1 MGEKTINQWMKE
13 YGINASCIDAS
24 KLRIDSANSTP
35 ITATNS
41 AQVAVCGPYTT
52 QQLNQILN
60 GITTVGVKEKTE
72 QEKAYE
78 NYLSRKNKYS
88 KYDLKISKDAVI
100 LYNKNK
106 KVKHVSVAKDE
117 EFDREKGLMMCLL
130 KDMGVTYSDIQA
142 MLRKYDKEQ
151 TKLMREK
158 IAREEERA
166 KRRAEQEANIAK
178 KKATADDIKD
188 IK

>member
-13 YGINASCIDAS
+13 YGIDTSWYDVKS
-24 KLRIDSANSTP
+24 SNSTL

-41 AQVAVCGPYTT
+41 NIVHTCGPYTT
-52 QQLNQILN
+52 QQVNQI
-60 GITTVGVKEKTE
+60 IGVKEKTE

-130 KDMGVTYSDIQA
+130 KDMGVTYSDIQV
-142 MLRKYDKEQ
+142 MLKNYDKEQ
-151 TKLMREK
+151 AKLMKEK
-158 IAREEERA
+158 IAKEEEKA

-178 KKATADDIKD
+178 KAALNQ
-188 IK
+188 

>member
-13 YGINASCIDAS
+13 YGIDTSWYDVKSSNG
-24 KLRIDSANSTP
+24 TP
-35 ITATNS
+35 ITATKSNI
-41 AQVAVCGPYTT
+41 VDTCGPYTAR
-52 QQLNQILN
+52 QVNQII
-60 GITTVGVKEKTE
+60 GIEEKTE

-130 KDMGVTYSDIQA
+130 KDMGVTYSDIQV
-142 MLRKYDKEQ
+142 MLKKYDKEQ
-151 TKLMREK
+151 AKLMKEK
-158 IAREEERA
+158 IAKEEEKA

-178 KKATADDIKD
+178 KAALNQ
-188 IK
+188 

>member
-13 YGINASCIDAS
+13 YGIDTSWYDIKSD
-24 KLRIDSANSTP
+24 NSTP
-35 ITATNS
+35 ITTAKS
-41 AQVAVCGPYTT
+41 ALVDICGPYTT
-52 QQLNQILN
+52 QQVNQI
-60 GITTVGVKEKTE
+60 IGVKEKTE
-72 QEKAYE
+72 REKAYE

-130 KDMGVTYSDIQA
+130 KDMGVTYSDIQV
-142 MLRKYDKEQ
+142 MLKNYDKEQ
-151 TKLMREK
+151 AKLMREK
-158 IAREEERA
+158 IAKEEEKA

-178 KKATADDIKD
+178 KAALNQ
-188 IK
+188 

>member
-13 YGINASCIDAS
+13 YGIDAS
-24 KLRIDSANSTP
+24 DLRIDSVP
-35 ITATNS
+35 ITATKS
-41 AQVAVCGPYTT
+41 TIAICDSYTS
-52 QQLNQILN
+52 QQLK
-60 GITTVGVKEKTE
+60 VKEKTE

-78 NYLSRKNKYS
+78 NYINRKSKYS

-178 KKATADDIKD
+178 KKAATDNIKD

>member
-1 MGEKTINQWMKE
+1 MGEKTINQLMKE
-13 YGINASCIDAS
+13 YGIDTSDYR
-24 KLRIDSANSTP
+24 LDSAN
-35 ITATNS
+35 ITKVTTANS
-41 AQVAVCGPYTT
+41 ASLTVCGPYAT
-52 QQLNQILN
+52 QQLNQI
-60 GITTVGVKEKTE
+60 IDAVMPVVTKEKTE

-78 NYLSRKNKYS
+78 KYLSRKNKYS

-130 KDMGVTYSDIQA
+130 KDMGVTYSDIQV
-142 MLRKYDKEQ
+142 MLKNYDKEQ
-151 TKLMREK
+151 AKLMREK
-158 IAREEERA
+158 IAKEEEKA

-178 KKATADDIKD
+178 KAALNQ
-188 IK
+188 

>member
-1 MGEKTINQWMKE
+1 MGEKTIDQWMKT
-13 YGINASCIDAS
+13 YSIDAS
-24 KLRIDSANSTP
+24 DYRLDSAT
-35 ITATNS
+35 IAKLTTAKS
-41 AQVAVCGPYTT
+41 ALVDICGPYTT
-52 QQLNQILN
+52 QQVNQI
-60 GITTVGVKEKTE
+60 IRVKEKTE

-88 KYDLKISKDAVI
+88 KYDLKVSKDAVI

-130 KDMGVTYSDIQA
+130 KDMGVTYSDIQV
-142 MLRKYDKEQ
+142 MLKNYDKEQ
-151 TKLMREK
+151 AKLMREK
-158 IAREEERA
+158 ITKEEEKA

-178 KKATADDIKD
+178 KAALNQ
-188 IK
+188 

>member
-13 YGINASCIDAS
+13 YGIDAS
-24 KLRIDSANSTP
+24 WYDVKSDNSTP
-35 ITATNS
+35 ITAINS
-41 AQVAVCGPYTT
+41 ASLTVCGPYTT
-52 QQLNQILN
+52 QQVNQI
-60 GITTVGVKEKTE
+60 IGVKEKTE

-130 KDMGVTYSDIQA
+130 KDMGVTYSDIQI
-142 MLRKYDKEQ
+142 MLKKYDKEQ
-151 TKLMREK
+151 AKLMREK
-158 IAREEERA
+158 IAKEEERA

-178 KKATADDIKD
+178 KKAAADNIKD

>member
-13 YGINASCIDAS
+13 YGIDAS
-24 KLRIDSANSTP
+24 WYDVKSDNSTP

-41 AQVAVCGPYTT
+41 ASLTVCGPYTT
-52 QQLNQILN
+52 QQVNQI
-60 GITTVGVKEKTE
+60 IGVKEKTE

-130 KDMGVTYSDIQA
+130 KDMGVTYSDIQV
-142 MLRKYDKEQ
+142 MLKNYDKEQ
-151 TKLMREK
+151 AKLMREK
-158 IAREEERA
+158 IAKEEEKA

-178 KKATADDIKD
+178 KAALNQ
-188 IK
+188 

>member
-13 YGINASCIDAS
+13 YGIDTSWYDVKS
-24 KLRIDSANSTP
+24 SNSTL
-35 ITATNS
+35 IAATNS
-41 AQVAVCGPYTT
+41 ASLTFCGPYTT
-52 QQLNQILN
+52 QQVNQI
-60 GITTVGVKEKTE
+60 IGVKEKTE

-130 KDMGVTYSDIQA
+130 KDMGVTYSDIQV
-142 MLRKYDKEQ
+142 MLKKYDKEQ
-151 TKLMREK
+151 AKLMREK
-158 IAREEERA
+158 IAKEEEKA

-178 KKATADDIKD
+178 KAALNQ
-188 IK
+188 

>member
-13 YGINASCIDAS
+13 YGIDTSWYDIKSD
-24 KLRIDSANSTP
+24 NSTP
-35 ITATNS
+35 ITAAKSTL
-41 AQVAVCGPYTT
+41 ADICGPYTA
-52 QQLNQILN
+52 QQVNQIIGL
-60 GITTVGVKEKTE
+60 KEKTE

-130 KDMGVTYSDIQA
+130 KDMGVTYSDIQV
-142 MLRKYDKEQ
+142 MLKNYDKEQ
-151 TKLMREK
+151 AKLMREK
-158 IAREEERA
+158 IAKEEEKA

-178 KKATADDIKD
+178 KAALNQ
-188 IK
+188 

>member
-1 MGEKTINQWMKE
+1 MNEKRIDQWMKSF
-13 YGINASCIDAS
+13 GIDAS
-24 KLRIDSANSTP
+24 WYDIKSDNLVISP
-35 ITATNS
+35 IADTGS
-41 AQVAVCGPYTT
+41 SYLTT
-52 QQLNQILN
+52 SQLNELINQK
-60 GITTVGVKEKTE
+60 ITPVVIREKTE

-130 KDMGVTYSDIQA
+130 KDMGVTYSDIQI
-142 MLRKYDKEQ
+142 MLRNYDKEQ
-151 TKLMREK
+151 AKLMKER
-158 IAREEERA
+158 IAKEEEKA

-178 KKATADDIKD
+178 KAALNQ
-188 IK
+188 

>member
-13 YGINASCIDAS
+13 YGIDTSWYDIKSD
-24 KLRIDSANSTP
+24 NSTP
-35 ITATNS
+35 ITAAKSTL
-41 AQVAVCGPYTT
+41 ADICGPYTA
-52 QQLNQILN
+52 QQVNQI
-60 GITTVGVKEKTE
+60 IGVKEKTE

-130 KDMGVTYSDIQA
+130 KDMGVTYSDIQV
-142 MLRKYDKEQ
+142 MLKKYDKEQ
-151 TKLMREK
+151 AKLMREK
-158 IAREEERA
+158 IAKEEEKA

-178 KKATADDIKD
+178 KAALNQ
-188 IK
+188 

>member
-13 YGINASCIDAS
+13 YGIDAS
-24 KLRIDSANSTP
+24 DYRLDSANIAKVTTAKSTLVD
-35 ITATNS
+35 I
-41 AQVAVCGPYTT
+41 CGPYTT
-52 QQLNQILN
+52 QQVNQI
-60 GITTVGVKEKTE
+60 IGVKEKTE

-130 KDMGVTYSDIQA
+130 KDIGVTYSDIQV
-142 MLRKYDKEQ
+142 MLKNYDKEQ
-151 TKLMREK
+151 AKLMREK
-158 IAREEERA
+158 IAKEEEKA

-178 KKATADDIKD
+178 KAALNQ
-188 IK
+188 

>member
-1 MGEKTINQWMKE
+1 MGEKTITNQWMKE
-13 YGINASCIDAS
+13 YDIDAS

-41 AQVAVCGPYTT
+41 AQVAVYGPYTT

-88 KYDLKISKDAVI
+88 KYDLMISKNAVI

-117 EFDREKGLMMCLL
+117 KFDREKGLMMCLL
-130 KDMGVTYSDIQA
+130 KDMGVTYSDIQV
-142 MLRKYDKEQ
+142 MLKNYDKEQ
-151 TKLMREK
+151 AKLMREK
-158 IAREEERA
+158 IAKEEEKA

-178 KKATADDIKD
+178 KAALNQDALNQ
-188 IK
+188 

>member
-13 YGINASCIDAS
+13 YGIDTSWYDIKSD
-24 KLRIDSANSTP
+24 NSTP
-35 ITATNS
+35 ITAAKSTL
-41 AQVAVCGPYTT
+41 ADICGPYTA
-52 QQLNQILN
+52 QQINQIIGL
-60 GITTVGVKEKTE
+60 KEKTE

-130 KDMGVTYSDIQA
+130 KDMGVTYSDIQV
-142 MLRKYDKEQ
+142 MLKNYDKEQ
-151 TKLMREK
+151 AKLMREK
-158 IAREEERA
+158 IAKEEEKA

-178 KKATADDIKD
+178 KAALNQ
-188 IK
+188 

>member
-13 YGINASCIDAS
+13 YGIDAS
-24 KLRIDSANSTP
+24 WYDIKSDNSTP
-35 ITATNS
+35 ITTAKSTLVDICS
-41 AQVAVCGPYTT
+41 PYTT
-52 QQLNQILN
+52 QQVNQI
-60 GITTVGVKEKTE
+60 IGVKEKTE

-130 KDMGVTYSDIQA
+130 KDMGVTYSDIQV
-142 MLRKYDKEQ
+142 MLKKYDKEQ
-151 TKLMREK
+151 AKLMREK
-158 IAREEERA
+158 IAKEEEKA

-178 KKATADDIKD
+178 KAALNQ
-188 IK
+188 

>member
-13 YGINASCIDAS
+13 YGIDAS
-24 KLRIDSANSTP
+24 WYDVKSCNSTP
-35 ITATNS
+35 ITATKS
-41 AQVAVCGPYTT
+41 TLVDIYSPYTT
-52 QQLNQILN
+52 QQVNQIIGL
-60 GITTVGVKEKTE
+60 KEKTE

-88 KYDLKISKDAVI
+88 KYGLKISKDAVI

-130 KDMGVTYSDIQA
+130 KDMGVTYSDIQV
-142 MLRKYDKEQ
+142 MLKKYDKEQ
-151 TKLMREK
+151 AKLMREK
-158 IAREEERA
+158 IAREEEKA

-178 KKATADDIKD
+178 KAALNQ
-188 IK
+188 

>member
-1 MGEKTINQWMKE
+1 MNEKRIDQWMKSF
-13 YGINASCIDAS
+13 GIDAS
-24 KLRIDSANSTP
+24 WYDVKSDNLAISP
-35 ITATNS
+35 IADACS
-41 AQVAVCGPYTT
+41 SYMTT
-52 QQLNQILN
+52 SQLNELINQK
-60 GITTVGVKEKTE
+60 ITPVVTREKTE
-72 QEKAYE
+72 QEKADE

-130 KDMGVTYSDIQA
+130 KDMGVTYSDIQV
-142 MLRKYDKEQ
+142 MLRNYDKEQ
-151 TKLMREK
+151 AKLMKER
-158 IAREEERA
+158 IAKEEEKA

-178 KKATADDIKD
+178 KAALNQ
-188 IK
+188 

>member
-13 YGINASCIDAS
+13 YGIDTSWYDIKSD
-24 KLRIDSANSTP
+24 NSTP

-41 AQVAVCGPYTT
+41 ASLTFCGPYTA
-52 QQLNQILN
+52 QQLNQI
-60 GITTVGVKEKTE
+60 IGVKEKTE

-78 NYLSRKNKYS
+78 KYLSRKNKYS

-130 KDMGVTYSDIQA
+130 KDVGVTYSDIQV
-142 MLRKYDKEQ
+142 MLKNYDKEQ
-151 TKLMREK
+151 AKLMKEK
-158 IAREEERA
+158 IAKEEEKA

-178 KKATADDIKD
+178 KAALNQ
-188 IK
+188 

>member
-13 YGINASCIDAS
+13 YGIDTSWYDIKSD
-24 KLRIDSANSTP
+24 NSTP
-35 ITATNS
+35 ITAAKSTL
-41 AQVAVCGPYTT
+41 ADICGPYTA
-52 QQLNQILN
+52 QQLNQI
-60 GITTVGVKEKTE
+60 IGVKEKTE

-130 KDMGVTYSDIQA
+130 KDMGVTYSDIQI
-142 MLRKYDKEQ
+142 MLKKYDKEQ
-151 TKLMREK
+151 AKLMREK
-158 IAREEERA
+158 IAKEEEKA

-178 KKATADDIKD
+178 KAALNQ
-188 IK
+188 

>member
-1 MGEKTINQWMKE
+1 MSERTIDQWMKTC
-13 YGINASCIDAS
+13 YNIDVSDYRINSDNIA
-24 KLRIDSANSTP
+24 KV
-35 ITATNS
+35 TATG
-41 AQVAVCGPYTT
+41 CDPYTT

-72 QEKAYE
+72 REKAYE

-130 KDMGVTYSDIQA
+130 KDMGVTYSDIQI
-142 MLRKYDKEQ
+142 MLKKYDKEQ
-151 TKLMREK
+151 AKLMREK
-158 IAREEERA
+158 IAKEEEKA

-178 KKATADDIKD
+178 KAALNQ
-188 IK
+188 

>member
-13 YGINASCIDAS
+13 YGIDTSWYDIKSD
-24 KLRIDSANSTP
+24 NSTP
-35 ITATNS
+35 ITAAKSTL
-41 AQVAVCGPYTT
+41 ADICGPYTT
-52 QQLNQILN
+52 QQVNQIIGL
-60 GITTVGVKEKTE
+60 KEKTE

-130 KDMGVTYSDIQA
+130 KDMGVTYSDIQV
-142 MLRKYDKEQ
+142 MLKNYDKEQ
-151 TKLMREK
+151 AKLMREK
-158 IAREEERA
+158 IAKEEEKA

-178 KKATADDIKD
+178 KAALNQ
-188 IK
+188 

>member
-1 MGEKTINQWMKE
+1 MGEKTINQLMKE
-13 YGINASCIDAS
+13 YGIDAS
-24 KLRIDSANSTP
+24 DYRLDSAN
-35 ITATNS
+35 ITKVTTANS
-41 AQVAVCGPYTT
+41 ASLTVCGPYAT
-52 QQLNQILN
+52 QQLNQI
-60 GITTVGVKEKTE
+60 IDAVMPVVTKEKKKKK
-72 QEKAYE
+72 KAYE

-130 KDMGVTYSDIQA
+130 KDMGVTYSDIQV
-142 MLRKYDKEQ
+142 MLKNYDKEQ
-151 TKLMREK
+151 AKLMREK
-158 IAREEERA
+158 IAKEEEKA

-178 KKATADDIKD
+178 KAALNQ
-188 IK
+188 

>member
-13 YGINASCIDAS
+13 YGIDTSWYDVKS
-24 KLRIDSANSTP
+24 DNSTP
-35 ITATNS
+35 ITAKSTL
-41 AQVAVCGPYTT
+41 VDICGPYTT
-52 QQLNQILN
+52 QQVNQI
-60 GITTVGVKEKTE
+60 IGVKEKTE

-130 KDMGVTYSDIQA
+130 KDMGVTYSDIQV

-151 TKLMREK
+151 AKLMREK
-158 IAREEERA
+158 IAKEEEKA

-178 KKATADDIKD
+178 KAALNQ
-188 IK
+188 

>member
-1 MGEKTINQWMKE
+1 MNEKRIDQWMKSF
-13 YGINASCIDAS
+13 GIDAS
-24 KLRIDSANSTP
+24 WYDIKSDNLVISPIADTGSSYLTTSQLNELINQKITP
-35 ITATNS
+35 IVTR
-41 AQVAVCGPYTT
+41 
-52 QQLNQILN
+52 
-60 GITTVGVKEKTE
+60 EKTE

-130 KDMGVTYSDIQA
+130 KDMGVTYSDIQI
-142 MLRKYDKEQ
+142 MLRNYDKEQ
-151 TKLMREK
+151 AKLMKER
-158 IAREEERA
+158 IAKEEEKA
-166 KRRAEQEANIAK
+166 KRRAEQEANTAK
-178 KKATADDIKD
+178 KAALNQ
-188 IK
+188 

>member
-13 YGINASCIDAS
+13 YGIDAS
-24 KLRIDSANSTP
+24 WYDIKSGNSTP
-35 ITATNS
+35 ITAKSTL
-41 AQVAVCGPYTT
+41 VDICGPYTA
-52 QQLNQILN
+52 QQVNQI
-60 GITTVGVKEKTE
+60 IGVKEKTE

-130 KDMGVTYSDIQA
+130 KDMGVTYSDIQV
-142 MLRKYDKEQ
+142 MLKNYDKEQ
-151 TKLMREK
+151 AKLMREK
-158 IAREEERA
+158 IAKEEEKA

-178 KKATADDIKD
+178 KAALNQ
-188 IK
+188 

>member
-1 MGEKTINQWMKE
+1 MGEKTINQLMKE
-13 YGINASCIDAS
+13 YGIDTSWYDIKSD
-24 KLRIDSANSTP
+24 NSTP

-41 AQVAVCGPYTT
+41 ASLTVCGPYTT
-52 QQLNQILN
+52 QQVNQIIGL
-60 GITTVGVKEKTE
+60 KEKTE

-130 KDMGVTYSDIQA
+130 KDMGVTYSDIQV
-142 MLRKYDKEQ
+142 MLKKYDKEQ
-151 TKLMREK
+151 AKLMREK
-158 IAREEERA
+158 IAKEEEKA

-178 KKATADDIKD
+178 KAALNQ
-188 IK
+188 

>member
-1 MGEKTINQWMKE
+1 MGEKTIDQWMKT
-13 YGINASCIDAS
+13 YSIDAS
-24 KLRIDSANSTP
+24 DYRLDSAT
-35 ITATNS
+35 IAKLTTAKS
-41 AQVAVCGPYTT
+41 ALVDICGPYTA
-52 QQLNQILN
+52 QQVNQI
-60 GITTVGVKEKTE
+60 IGVKEKTE

-130 KDMGVTYSDIQA
+130 KDMGVTYSDIQV
-142 MLRKYDKEQ
+142 MLKNYDKEQ
-151 TKLMREK
+151 AKLMREK
-158 IAREEERA
+158 IAKEEEKA

-178 KKATADDIKD
+178 KAALNQ
-188 IK
+188 